1 MSVERRNTAPFL
13 FCIFASMKTEY
24 PFKECEICKVLDDCP
39 CPDVTDDCLSMPMPP
54 DECPKPIETMKR
66 TREKHKL
73 NKAKNQ

>member
-1 MSVERRNTAPFL
+1 
-13 FCIFASMKTEY
+13 MKTVY

-39 CPDVTDDCLSMPMPP
+39 CPDVTDDYLPTPMPP

-73 NKAKNQ
+73 NQIKK